1 MRIKNKFARM
11 LLAVMMLGV
20 PAGGVVAVT
29 STSAQAAACYGASC
43 TGRNPQGTC
52 NGSDA
57 KTVGAM
63 NVNLAGQNQGMLELR
78 WSPSCV
84 ANWGRFTPYWR
95 WESGL
100 AESEIAIFARVT
112 VWNPGAPSQGT
123 AYNARYFV
131 GESTYSFMTD
141 GRPRACTGVEVFH
154 LHNAG
159 NPSGAPGDMESLGWF
174 WGPCY

>member
-1 MRIKNKFARM
+1 MRGSRRVRL
-11 LLAVMMLGV
+11 LLALIALIAAVV
-20 PAGGVVAVT
+20 PSTVVVA
-29 STSAQAAACYGASC
+29 SPAQAAACYGAGC

-63 NVNLAGQNQGMLELR
+63 NVRLNGTNEGMLELR
-78 WSPSCV
+78 WSPSCI

-95 WESGL
+95 WEDGL
-100 AESEIAIFARVT
+100 AASGIAIWARVT

-123 AYNARYFV
+123 AYHARYFA
-131 GESTYSFMTD
+131 GESTYSYMTD
-141 GRPRACTGVEVFH
+141 GRPQACTGVEIFH
-154 LHNAG
+154 VHNAG
-159 NPSGAPGDMESLGWF
+159 NPSGAPGDPESQGWF